1 MITTVLLPRTGRPPT
16 IDDDG
21 PVWQLDQRAVPTTWV
36 AVWDA
41 LRAVPGV
48 IAGTSAVD
56 EPGSRAVLVPSVTF
70 PVPGT
75 SFAPDGAPLEPAH
88 LHSPSD
94 TSLHVVLPHARVALV
109 IAQGWGVQCPRAV
122 HGTELILF
130 APRDEAELDV
140 VVGLA
145 RESVRWALAQNS
157 VTTFRPPTRL
167 GDEFDLAS
175 DASHQ
180 WLSARSSAS

>member
-1 MITTVLLPRTGRPPT
+1 MSATVLLPRTGRPPA

-41 LRAVPGV
+41 LRSVPGV
-48 IAGTSAVD
+48 IAGASALD

-75 SFAPDGAPLEPAH
+75 SFAVDGNPLEPAH

-94 TSLHVVLPHARVALV
+94 TSIHIVLPAERGALL
-109 IAQGWGVQCPRAV
+109 IAQGWAIRCPRAV

-130 APRDEAELDV
+130 GPRDEAELEV
-140 VVGLA
+140 VVALA
-145 RESVRWALAQNS
+145 RESVRWALAANS
-157 VTTFRPPTRL
+157 VTTYQRVERPSAAFVL
-167 GDEFDLAS
+167 SLDEQT
-175 DASHQ
+175 Q
-180 WLSARSSAS
+180 WERARSSAS

>member
-1 MITTVLLPRTGRPPT
+1 MSPSVLVPRTGRPPS

-21 PVWQLDQRAVPTTWV
+21 PVWQLDQRAAPTTWV

-48 IAGTSAVD
+48 VSGPSALA
-56 EPGSRAVLVPSVTF
+56 EPGSRAVLVPSVAF

-88 LHSPSD
+88 LHSPAD
-94 TSLHVVLPHARVALV
+94 TSIHIVLPPERGALL
-109 IAQGWGVQCPRAV
+109 IAQGWAVRCPRGV

-130 APRDEAELDV
+130 APRDAAELDV
-140 VVGLA
+140 VVALA
-145 RESVRWALAQNS
+145 RESVRWSLAEND
-157 VTTFRPPTRL
+157 VTTYHRPLRPSTAFVLAL
-167 GDEFDLAS
+167 GEAGQRPS
-175 DASHQ
+175 S
-180 WLSARSSAS
+180 RSSAS